1 LTAPALARH
10 RREMLLLLVVAC
22 TAPEDAPARVS
33 EPVVDSGSPADSG
46 APDSGT
52 GPDTASDSGADDGL
66 RGARLD
72 PPLAPPV
79 FTVLDSAGVTRT
91 EADLVGHPTVLWFF
105 REAEGST

>member
-1 LTAPALARH
+1 
-10 RREMLLLLVVAC
+10 MLLLLAVAC
-22 TAPEDAPARVS
+22 VPPEDASARVF
-33 EPVVDSGSPADSG
+33 EPVADSGWPADSG

-52 GPDTASDSGADDGL
+52 GPDTAVDSGADDGL

-72 PPLAPPV
+72 PPLGPPV
-79 FTVLDSAGVTRT
+79 FAVLDSAGFTRT